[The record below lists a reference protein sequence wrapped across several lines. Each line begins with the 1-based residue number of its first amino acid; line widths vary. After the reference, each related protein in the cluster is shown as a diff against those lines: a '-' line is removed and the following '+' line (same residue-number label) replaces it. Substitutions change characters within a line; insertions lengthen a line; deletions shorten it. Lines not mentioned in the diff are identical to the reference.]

1 MFARHYFQNIYDKTK
16 LVIITL
22 FSVYMASVKTINS
35 YLVGKIVD
43 KKRIRHLIFYILLAL
58 SAYIVNYFLINI

>member
-1 MFARHYFQNIYDKTK
+1 MSEQCFQDILSKIFTDKTK
-16 LVIITL
+16 LIIITL

-43 KKRIRHLIFYILLAL
+43 KKT
-58 SAYIVNYFLINI
+58 N